1 MFQPGILDMPPLLTW
16 IWLLGFALVV
26 LNVAMLGTLIWLTWR
41 TLKRP

>member
-1 MFQPGILDMPPLLTW
+1 MVHQGILEMSSLPTW
-16 IWLLGFALVV
+16 IWWLGIGLAL